1 MKIFL
6 LEDDLILNEI
16 IEEYLT
22 SLDYDVHVAYD
33 GNEAEEILYNKTF
46 DLLLLDV
53 NVPGTNGFNLL
64 NELREKNIQT
74 PAIFITSLNSV
85 FDVEE
90 GFKVGCHDYI
100 KKPFELKELDIRIN
114 NIKKIFKIETNK
126 SIYTIND
133 ITIDRDNLL
142 IVKNKIKAHITLKEL
157 EVLEYLLKFKNSPV
171 SIENISLNLWS
182 YDDAPLPS
190 TIRTYIKNIRK
201 ILGEEYITNIR
212 GVGYKFNS

>member
-126 SIYTIND
+126 SIYSIND